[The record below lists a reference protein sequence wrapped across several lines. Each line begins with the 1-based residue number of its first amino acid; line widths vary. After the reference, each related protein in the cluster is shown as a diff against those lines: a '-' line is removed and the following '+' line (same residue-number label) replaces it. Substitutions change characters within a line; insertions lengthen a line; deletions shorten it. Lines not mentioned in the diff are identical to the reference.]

1 MALYL
6 RDQLLKNLSIDIN
19 DVERLYK
26 AFERRQLGD
35 LDFVCIIRFDNKG
48 HKINSLDEIL
58 EKYGQASKVERL
70 VLTLA
75 SRDALPEHAT
85 KIELWLDIM
94 NDKISYL
101 NVQADDYD
109 LVESTYNEIV
119 DLLKKSKSKINSV
132 IRTPLTSLII
142 QIAGVV
148 IMFLISLAVADVMKA
163 RLKIEESFT
172 LSFLFTLIVLS
183 NFWGYFNNW
192 LITLIFNTRTNVQFK
207 KEKNDDMLVRSLV
220 WISSAIGAYLLIE
233 LIKVGWTA
241 FRDLLV

>member
-19 DVERLYK
+19 DVKRLYK
-26 AFERRQLGD
+26 AFEGRQLVD

-48 HKINSLDEIL
+48 HKINSLDELL

-75 SRDALPEHAT
+75 SRDSLPEHAT
-85 KIELWLDIM
+85 RIELWLDIM

-101 NVQADDYD
+101 NVQADDQN
-109 LVESTYNEIV
+109 LVESIYNEIV
-119 DLLKKSKSKINSV
+119 DLLKKSKSKINSL
-132 IRTPLTSLII
+132 IRTSLTSLII

-148 IMFLISLAVADVMKA
+148 IMFLISLAVADAMKA

-192 LITLIFNTRTNVQFK
+192 LITLIFSTRTNVQFK
-207 KEKNDDMLVRSLV
+207 KEKSDDMLVRSIV

-233 LIKVGWTA
+233 LIKVGWSA